1 MEWIKEYLKPE
12 LIWFLVGLVM
22 LLFEFALPGLIIFFF
37 GVGAWVVAG
46 LCFFLP
52 LSTTWQLSI
61 FLATSVVCLLVL
73 RKAVKKVFFGRVVND
88 PNASE
93 YADENVGKEA
103 VVETRIAPHTP
114 GKIELNGTLW
124 KAVSDHTIEANTTVT
139 IIAKDNLTLT
149 VKPT

>member
-37 GVGAWVVAG
+37 GVGAWVVAS

-52 LSTTWQLSI
+52 LGPTWQLAI
-61 FLATSVVCLLVL
+61 FLVTSVVCLLVL
-73 RKAVKKVFFGRVVND
+73 RKTLKKVFFGRIVGD
-88 PNASE
+88 PSASE
-93 YADENVGKEA
+93 FADENVGKEA
-103 VVETRIAPHTP
+103 TVDTRIAPHAP

-124 KAVSDHTIEANTTVT
+124 KAVSEHTIDAKTTVT
-139 IIAKDNLTLT
+139 IIAKDNLTFT

>member
-12 LIWFLVGLVM
+12 LIWFLFGLTM
-22 LLFEFALPGLIIFFF
+22 FLLEFALPGLIIFFF

-61 FLATSVVCLLVL
+61 FLVTSVVCLQVL
-73 RKAVKKVFFGRVVND
+73 RKVLKRVFFGRIVGD
-88 PNASE
+88 SSGSE
-93 YADENVGKEA
+93 YADESIGKEA
-103 VVETRIAPHTP
+103 VVETRIAPHAP

-124 KAVSDHTIEANTTVT
+124 KAISDHTIEANTTVMIT
-139 IIAKDNLTLT
+139 AKDNLTVT

>member
-1 MEWIKEYLKPE
+1 MEWIKEYLAPE

-22 LLFEFALPGLIIFFF
+22 LLLEFALPGLIIFFF

-52 LSTTWQLSI
+52 LETTWQLAI

-73 RKAVKKVFFGRVVND
+73 RKTLKRVFFGRVVND
-88 PNASE
+88 PRGSE

-103 VVETRIAPHTP
+103 TVATRIAPHTP

-124 KAVSDHTIEANTTVT
+124 KAISDHTIEKGATVT
-139 IIAKDNLTLT
+139 IIAKDNLTFT

>member
-12 LIWFLVGLVM
+12 LIWFLVGLIM

-52 LSTTWQLSI
+52 LDPTWQLAI

-73 RKAVKKVFFGRVVND
+73 RKTLKRVFFGRVVHD
-88 PNASE
+88 PKASE

-103 VVETRIAPHTP
+103 TVETRIAPHSP

-124 KAVSDHTIEANTTVT
+124 KAVSEHTIEANTTVT
-139 IIAKDNLTLT
+139 IVAKDNLTFT

>member
-12 LIWFLVGLVM
+12 LVWFLFGLTM
-22 LLFEFALPGLIIFFF
+22 FLLEFALPGLIIFFF

-61 FLATSVVCLLVL
+61 FLVTSVVCLLVL
-73 RKAVKKVFFGRVVND
+73 RKVLKRVFFGRIVDD
-88 PNASE
+88 PSGSE
-93 YADENVGKEA
+93 YADENIGKEA
-103 VVETRIAPHTP
+103 VVETRIAPHAP

-124 KAVSDHTIEANTTVT
+124 KAVSDHTIEANATVMIT
-139 IIAKDNLTLT
+139 AKDNLTVT
-149 VKPT
+149 VKPL